1 MKIIKKAQAGS
12 FESSDILILAEKP
25 TEAKGRVIQLKSI
38 VEKQYGDKI
47 LKTVN
52 EVLDKFE
59 VSDIHLVVHD
69 KGALKPVI
77 EARMETVL
85 LRASN
90 NQKGTMY

>member
-1 MKIIKKAQAGS
+1 MKIVKKAQAGS

-25 TEAKGRVIQLKSI
+25 KDTKGRVIQLNSI
-38 VEKQYGDKI
+38 VEKQYGDMI

-52 EVLDKFE
+52 AVLDKFE
-59 VSDIHLVVHD
+59 IADIHLVIHD
-69 KGALKPVI
+69 KGALTPVI

-90 NQKGTMY
+90 NQKGTLY

>member
-12 FESSDILILAEKP
+12 FESSDILILAEKRND
-25 TEAKGRVIQLKSI
+25 TIGRVIQLNSI
-38 VEKQYGDKI
+38 VKEQYGDKI

-52 EVLDKFE
+52 EVLDKFM
-59 VSDIHLVVHD
+59 VDDIHLVIHD
-69 KGALKPVI
+69 KGALTPVI